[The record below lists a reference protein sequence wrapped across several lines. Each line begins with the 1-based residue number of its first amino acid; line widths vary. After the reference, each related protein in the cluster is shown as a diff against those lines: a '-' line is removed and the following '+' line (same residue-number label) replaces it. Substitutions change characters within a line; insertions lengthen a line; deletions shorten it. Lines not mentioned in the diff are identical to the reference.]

1 MMRVLITGAG
11 GFIGSHLVDDQ
22 LSRGNQVT
30 ALDINVDRLLS
41 LSSNSGVKIIEADF
55 ANQPF
60 IDPKLEGHEIC
71 FHLASAH
78 LETNVGEDYFWKV
91 NVDHTR
97 EFVERCHKA
106 GVKRFVH
113 CSSVGVYGD
122 IKNPPADEE
131 SECHPNVPYERSK
144 LAGEI
149 AVRDYVDGS
158 DYEVV
163 IVRPAWVYGP
173 RDMRTEKLFRAVKK
187 GRFFYVGSGQTFR
200 HPIYISDMV
209 EGFEIAAKHKHAP
222 GNIFIIAGP
231 KPVTLEE
238 LASGIAESVDVKPP
252 SLRLPQALVWS
263 GVTVLEAT
271 ARITGRKAP
280 FSRRSMKFYTGNT
293 AFSIKKAEQV
303 LGFVPKIDLK
313 EGLRLTAGW
322 LVDKN
327 RI

>member
-1 MMRVLITGAG
+1 MRILITGAG

-22 LSRGNQVT
+22 LKRGNQVT
-30 ALDINVDRLLS
+30 AVDTNVDRLQS
-41 LSSNSGVKIIEADF
+41 LSSNPDIKFIEADF
-55 ANQPF
+55 ANQPM
-60 IDPKLEGHEIC
+60 IDPELGGHEIC

-78 LETNVGEDYFWKV
+78 LETGVGEDYFWKV

-106 GVKRFVH
+106 GVNRFVH

-144 LAGEI
+144 LAGE
-149 AVRDYVDGS
+149 ALVRDYVDDS

-173 RDMRTEKLFRAVKK
+173 RDLRTEKLFRAVKK

-209 EGFEIAAKHKHAP
+209 EGFDIAAKHENAP
-222 GNIFIIAGP
+222 GQIFIMAGP

-238 LASGIAESVDVKPP
+238 LASAIADSMGVKHP
-252 SLRLPQALVWS
+252 SLRLPHALVWS
-263 GVTVLEAT
+263 GVTVLEAA
-271 ARITGRKAP
+271 ARITGMEAP
-280 FSRRSMKFYTGNT
+280 YSRRSMKFYTGNT
-293 AFSIKKAEQV
+293 AFTIKKAERGI
-303 LGFVPKIDLK
+303 GFVPKIGLK
-313 EGLRLTAGW
+313 EGLELTAGW
-322 LVDKN
+322 LMEND